1 MSLCRLHQK
10 ISFILITESLLL
22 PMLIRSTKKFF
33 QKTIKNF
40 KSFFSSG
47 YYEMLPKTP
56 PFNDH
61 LSYSVAATS
70 VKNIDNNNN
79 TSYMELEK
87 FYNDQWDSEKE
98 KEAKRRNKN
107 KAALMLSS
115 PTNQNNE
122 VYNNESFISF
132 SNTHKK
138 KKNQVEKTQKREECD
153 KQNKKMNFFMV
164 EEKLRELEMLD
175 ISNVDHVLDIE
186 EILYYYSRLTCPS
199 YIEIVDKFFMQM
211 YSEFFGL
218 SWYATPCSVNSRM
231 KLRYQ

>member
-1 MSLCRLHQK
+1 M
-10 ISFILITESLLL
+10 LL
-22 PMLIRSTKKFF
+22 RSTKKFF

-47 YYEMLPKTP
+47 YYEMLPKTSP
-56 PFNDH
+56 YNDH
-61 LSYSVAATS
+61 FSYSVAATS
-70 VKNIDNNNN
+70 VKNMDNKNN
-79 TSYMELEK
+79 TSYQELEK

-98 KEAKRRNKN
+98 NEAKRRNKN

-122 VYNNESFISF
+122 VYNNGRFISF
-132 SNTHKK
+132 SNAQKK
-138 KKNQVEKTQKREECD
+138 KKNQVEKREEC
-153 KQNKKMNFFMV
+153 QNQKKKGNLFMM

-175 ISNVDHVLDIE
+175 ISNMDHVLDIE
-186 EILYYYSRLTCPS
+186 EILHYYSRLTCPA

-218 SWYATPCSVNSRM
+218 AWYATPCSVNSRM
-231 KLRYQ
+231 KL